1 MDPHKGGV
9 LQSIITFFLNIA
21 LYVVYGIL
29 KIIYLFKKEE
39 KEFVEPSHVIP
50 APDQP
55 ISSFKLAQAL
65 NPKTE
70 PLKLTRFS
78 NDEDPYVRKAVCRN
92 PSLPKAELEKLTK
105 DSNKS
110 VADEALRILK
120 NPDIKIDEKF
130 PTQHGG

>member
-1 MDPHKGGV
+1 MDPYKGGI
-9 LQSIITFFLNIA
+9 LQNIITFFLNIF
-21 LYVVYGIL
+21 LYIVYGIL
-29 KIIYLFKKEE
+29 KIVYFFKKEDQ
-39 KEFVEPSHVIP
+39 FIEPSHVIP
-50 APDQP
+50 APDLP

-70 PLKLTRFS
+70 PLKLIRFAQ
-78 NDEDPYVRKAVCRN
+78 DEDSYVRKAVCRN
-92 PSLPKAELEKLTK
+92 PSLPKAELEKLAK

-110 VADEALRILK
+110 VAEEALRVLK

>member
-1 MDPHKGGV
+1 MDPYKGGI
-9 LQSIITFFLNIA
+9 LQSIITFFLNIF
-21 LYVVYGIL
+21 LYIVYGIL
-29 KIIYLFKKEE
+29 KIVYFFKKEDQ
-39 KEFVEPSHVIP
+39 FIEPSHVIP
-50 APDQP
+50 APDLP

-70 PLKLTRFS
+70 PLKLIRFAQDGDS
-78 NDEDPYVRKAVCRN
+78 YVRKAVCRN
-92 PSLPKAELEKLTK
+92 PSLPKAELEKLAK

-110 VADEALRILK
+110 VAEEALRVLK

>member
-1 MDPHKGGV
+1 MDPYKGGI
-9 LQSIITFFLNIA
+9 LQNIITFFLNIF
-21 LYVVYGIL
+21 LYIVYGIL
-29 KIIYLFKKEE
+29 KIVYFFKK
-39 KEFVEPSHVIP
+39 KGQFVEPSHVIP
-50 APDQP
+50 APDEP

-70 PLKLTRFS
+70 SLKLTRFS

-92 PSLPKAELEKLTK
+92 PSLPKVELEKLTK

-130 PTQHGG
+130 PTQHRG

>member
-1 MDPHKGGV
+1 MDPYKGGI
-9 LQSIITFFLNIA
+9 LQNIITFFLNIF
-21 LYVVYGIL
+21 LYIVYGIL
-29 KIIYLFKKEE
+29 KIVYFFKK
-39 KEFVEPSHVIP
+39 KGQFVEPSHVIL
-50 APDQP
+50 APDEP

-70 PLKLTRFS
+70 SLKLTRFS

>member
-1 MDPHKGGV
+1 MDPHKGGI
-9 LQSIITFFLNIA
+9 LQSIITFFLNIF
-21 LYVVYGIL
+21 LYIVYGIL
-29 KIIYLFKKEE
+29 KIVYFFKKEDQ
-39 KEFVEPSHVIP
+39 FIEPSHVIP

-70 PLKLTRFS
+70 PLKLIRFAQ
-78 NDEDPYVRKAVCRN
+78 DEDPYVRKAVCRN

-105 DSNKS
+105 DPDRGVSN
-110 VADEALRILK
+110 EALRILK
-120 NPDIKIDEKF
+120 NPDIKVDEKF

>member
-1 MDPHKGGV
+1 MDPYKGGI
-9 LQSIITFFLNIA
+9 LQSIITFFLNIG
-21 LYVVYGIL
+21 LYAVYGIL

-39 KEFVEPSHVIP
+39 KFIEPSHVIP
-50 APDQP
+50 APELP

-70 PLKLTRFS
+70 SLKLTRFS

-92 PSLPKAELEKLTK
+92 PSLPKTELERLTK
-105 DSNKS
+105 DPDKD
-110 VADEALRILK
+110 VASEAQRIFK
-120 NPDIKIDEKF
+120 NPKINIEETF

>member
-1 MDPHKGGV
+1 MDPYKGGI
-9 LQSIITFFLNIA
+9 LQNIITFFLNIF
-21 LYVVYGIL
+21 LYTVYLIL
-29 KIIYLFKKEE
+29 KIFYLFKKED
-39 KEFVEPSHVIP
+39 KFVEPSHVIP
-50 APDQP
+50 APDLP

-70 PLKLTRFS
+70 PLKLIKFS
-78 NDEDPYVRKAVCRN
+78 KDEDPYVRKAVCRN

-105 DSNKS
+105 DSNKD

-120 NPDIKIDEKF
+120 NPNVIIDKNF